1 MIGTRLALRLTVLVA
16 VGLATQVQARSQLTY
31 EALMAGNYPATVA
44 LQAFTPDESAAAPTQ
59 RFEGSLRLRGQPRS
73 RVVERDAAFAGD
85 ADEAVARTLP
95 QDFDYDFVQD
105 GDALV
110 PLRRG
115 PQPSAHGWW
124 EFILEPGRVWDEP
137 GDHGYSRAVIPF
149 ALQEKNA
156 NCTHNGLL
164 TFLFKSDGS
173 VSRAALQVSGETCK
187 YLQLDLWGMLEASYR
202 PRAVAA
208 KTQTVAQYRQEVAHR
223 LPVQTLAQLAAAYP
237 RLDVGNL
244 AIGAQAGRTLYGV
257 VINGVNYVSACRTRA
272 GDYPYCDVL
281 DLPSYSTAKSVLAA
295 LALMRLQALTHAAS
309 TQMIRSWVRAPE
321 CQSAAWK
328 GVTFGDVL
336 NMSTGNYD
344 SAAYEADEDAA
355 KTAGLFL
362 ALSHQEKIA
371 YSCGA
376 YPRRAPPGTLWVYHT
391 SDTYVLGTAL
401 RAYFRSSAG
410 QAGRDF
416 FSELLVKPLFEP
428 LGLSPL
434 LSHTRRTYDSAAQP
448 FTGWG
453 LTFHRDDIAR
463 IGRFLTMDGGRVR
476 GVAVLDPVMLASAL
490 QRNPADRGLPV
501 AQLGEYRYKNG
512 FWARNVQPLLGCER
526 ATWIPFMSGFGG
538 ISVVLFPNGTVYYNF
553 ADDGLVASF
562 DWGRA
567 ALELQKLGSLCSDNN
582 A

>member
-1 MIGTRLALRLTVLVA
+1 MGGARFASRLTFLIAAAVA
-16 VGLATQVQARSQLTY
+16 VPAQARSALTY
-31 EALMAGNYPATVA
+31 DALMAGRYPVTVR
-44 LQAFTPDESAAAPTQ
+44 LQAFTPDETAAAPTQ
-59 RFEGSLRLRGQPRS
+59 HFEGSLRLRGQPHS
-73 RVVERDAAFAGD
+73 RTVERDAAFASE

-95 QDFDYDFVQD
+95 QDFDYEFIQD

-110 PLRRG
+110 PVRRG
-115 PQPSAHGWW
+115 PQPSTHGWW

-149 ALQEKNA
+149 ALQERNA

-173 VSRAALQVSGETCK
+173 VSRAALQVSGETCA
-187 YLQLDLWGMLEASYR
+187 YLKLDLWGMLTASYR
-202 PRAVAA
+202 PRTVSGAS
-208 KTQTVAQYRQEVAHR
+208 QTLAQYRQEVAHR

-237 RLDVGNL
+237 RLEVGNL
-244 AIGAQAGRTLYGV
+244 AIGAAAGRTLYGV
-257 VINGVNYVSACRTRA
+257 VIHGVNYVSGCRTRA

-281 DLPSYSTAKSVLAA
+281 DLPSYSTAKSVFAA
-295 LALMRLQALTHAAS
+295 LALMRLQALTHAAPAQ
-309 TQMIRSWVRAPE
+309 TIRSWAGAPG
-321 CQSAAWK
+321 CQSAAWD
-328 GVTFGDVL
+328 GVTFGDAL

-344 SAAYEADEDAA
+344 SAAYEADENAA
-355 KTAGLFL
+355 KSAGLFL

-371 YSCGA
+371 FSCGA
-376 YPRRAPPGTLWVYHT
+376 YPRRSPPGTLWVYHT

-401 RAYFRSSAG
+401 SAYFRSIPG

-416 FSELLVKPLFEP
+416 FSELLVKPIFEP
-428 LGLSPL
+428 LGLSPVL
-434 LSHTRRTYDSAAQP
+434 AETRRTYDSVAQP

-453 LTFHRDDIAR
+453 LTYHRDDIAR
-463 IGRFLTMDGGRVR
+463 IGRFLTVDGGRI
-476 GVAVLDPVMLASAL
+476 GSVAVLDAAMLASAL

-512 FWARNVQPLLGCER
+512 FWARDVQRLLGCEQ

-567 ALELQKLGSLCSDNN
+567 ALELQKLGSLCSGNGT
-582 A
+582 

>member
-1 MIGTRLALRLTVLVA
+1 MRVARLASRLTFLVA
-16 VGLATQVQARSQLTY
+16 AGVAAHVQARSELTY
-31 EALMAGNYPATVA
+31 EALMAGSYPVTVR
-44 LQAFTPDESAAAPTQ
+44 LQAFTPDETAAAPTQ
-59 RFEGSLRLRGQPRS
+59 RFEGSLRLRGQPQS
-73 RVVERDAAFAGD
+73 RTVERDAAFAGE

-105 GDALV
+105 GAALV
-110 PLRRG
+110 PVRRG
-115 PQPSAHGWW
+115 PQPSTHGWW
-124 EFILEPGRVWDEP
+124 EFILEPGRAWDEP

-173 VSRAALQVSGETCK
+173 VSRAALQVSGETCA
-187 YLQLDLWGMLEASYR
+187 YLKLDLWGMLTASYR
-202 PRAVAA
+202 PRAVAGKA
-208 KTQTVAQYRQEVAHR
+208 QTLTRYRQEVAHR

-244 AIGAQAGRTLYGV
+244 AIGADGGRTLYGLV
-257 VINGVNYVSACRTRA
+257 VHGVNYVSGCRTRA
-272 GDYPYCDVL
+272 GDYPFCDVL
-281 DLPSYSTAKSVLAA
+281 DLPSYSTAKSVFAA
-295 LALMRLQALTHAAS
+295 LALMRLQALTHAAPA
-309 TQMIRSWVRAPE
+309 QMIRSWAQAPE
-321 CQSAAWK
+321 CQTAAWE
-328 GVTFGDVL
+328 GVTFGDAL

-344 SAAYEADEDAA
+344 SAAYEADENAA
-355 KTAGLFL
+355 KSAGLFL

-371 YSCGA
+371 FGCGA
-376 YPRRAPPGTLWVYHT
+376 YPRHSPPGTLWVYHT

-401 RAYFRSSAG
+401 SAYFQSIPG

-416 FSELLVKPLFEP
+416 FSELLVKPIFEP
-428 LGLSPL
+428 LGLSPV
-434 LSHTRRTYDSAAQP
+434 LSYTRRTYDSVAQP

-453 LTFHRDDIAR
+453 LTYHRDDIAR
-463 IGRFLTMDGGRVR
+463 LGQFLTTDDGRIA
-476 GVAVLDPVMLASAL
+476 GVAVLDAAMLASAL

-512 FWARNVQPLLGCER
+512 FWARNVQRLLGCAK

-538 ISVVLFPNGTVYYNF
+538 ISVVLFPDGSVYYNF

-562 DWGRA
+562 DWGKA
-567 ALELQKLGSLCSDNN
+567 ALELQKLGSLCSDNGT
-582 A
+582 